1 MLADCIPSGLHRAIS
16 RSLDQHHFYADETC
30 ETFKHHSILTAN
42 LARTRHPTEDCDY
55 VHSCYPT
62 STHDDVDAMRATK
75 AKGTPSVSK
84 AGWKPPPPSDSLAYA
99 QRAIR
104 AQRYYSI
111 THRHGD
117 TMERDILAQTRLTV
131 SLHLEPGDSRFLE
144 YHESDNH
151 SRKASNKHNKSWH
164 KHEIHLG
171 PGEGWMMDVW
181 NSPVIA
187 YGDVKYRYVMFF
199 VDISSNF
206 IVDIPLEDLS
216 TISVQKAFYNLISR
230 VKLQFGHRVKLIY
243 CDSFST
249 FQERRLMEALKIK
262 YGIQIHCF
270 PPHLKWW
277 NQAENIIKIVRNGA
291 VEKLSELRGIP
302 ANGKDIIPE
311 KFFHLS
317 IRHTVT
323 VRNQSSSSATQR
335 KVGLL
340 TTPLDHISD
349 GKYPHSP
356 LRPFG
361 ARLSYHLPKGGL
373 ATTQDGHRHS
383 LYTKGTPGLYM
394 CPADYDPVR
403 GLIGDTKSSV
413 VLVLISGKLVTS
425 ADFVESSI
433 TSQAQRHAIAKFQG
447 DHSKESS
454 WYVGTIPV
462 SAEAKLL
469 QLCEQLDLGKEDTYS
484 FKGSL
489 ELMSSSNRNSS
500 PQNNLAQAILSQL
513 QPISGF
519 DRGAFDSLRCDF
531 NLDTK
536 SHEQDNHGT
545 YNICFAIGNYS
556 GGELK
561 IRQSDSIVKRNI
573 HNRILQYKS
582 NAAHTSEKSHDS
594 TTGPTRRIL
603 FELSQQLPHL
613 SNPSEA
619 STFNKYL
626 QIFQFLLCPVGQ
638 FPALIALQMYH
649 YRVMNSTVPRLP
661 LNVSALTAQS
671 HHHLIQHLLSHFPAS
686 IRNLLKP
693 ASIRILLK
701 LKSQKRPPSISL
713 PIQSSAT
720 R

>member
-1 MLADCIPSGLHRAIS
+1 
-16 RSLDQHHFYADETC
+16 
-30 ETFKHHSILTAN
+30 
-42 LARTRHPTEDCDY
+42 
-55 VHSCYPT
+55 
-62 STHDDVDAMRATK
+62 
-75 AKGTPSVSK
+75 
-84 AGWKPPPPSDSLAYA
+84 
-99 QRAIR
+99 
-104 AQRYYSI
+104 
-111 THRHGD
+111 
-117 TMERDILAQTRLTV
+117 
-131 SLHLEPGDSRFLE
+131 
-144 YHESDNH
+144 
-151 SRKASNKHNKSWH
+151 
-164 KHEIHLG
+164 
-171 PGEGWMMDVW
+171 
-181 NSPVIA
+181 
-187 YGDVKYRYVMFF
+187 
-199 VDISSNF
+199 
-206 IVDIPLEDLS
+206 
-216 TISVQKAFYNLISR
+216 
-230 VKLQFGHRVKLIY
+230 
-243 CDSFST
+243 
-249 FQERRLMEALKIK
+249 MEALKIK

-291 VEKLSELRGIP
+291 VEKLSKLRGIP

-317 IRHTVT
+317 IRHTVA

-536 SHEQDNHGT
+536 AHEQDSHGT

-582 NAAHTSEKSHDS
+582 NASHTSEKGHDS

-671 HHHLIQHLLSHFPAS
+671 HHHLIQHLLNHFPAS

-693 ASIRILLK
+693 ASIRILVK

-713 PIQSSAT
+713 PIQSSAI